1 MDVRVI
7 TLRYQDGVQGFPEE
21 ALRKA
26 ISGREVLEVRE
37 HFFIH
42 ANVPHMALLVT
53 LGDGVGAGTGS
64 GSMGK
69 RQEIDPG
76 EQLPEDLRGLY
87 KDLKRWRNDKAK
99 ADGKPAYAIAR
110 NVQLAEICKRQ
121 PHSLAELKEVDGIGE
136 AMCRDYG
143 AAILGMM
150 PEKPVE
156 K

>member
-42 ANVPHMALLVT
+42 GNVPHMALLVT
-53 LGDGVGAGTGS
+53 LGDGVGAGTGT
-64 GSMGK
+64 GGMIK
-69 RQEIDPG
+69 RQEADPG

-87 KDLKRWRNDKAK
+87 KDLKRWRNEKAK

-110 NVQLAEICKRQ
+110 NIQLAEICKRQ
-121 PHSLAELKEVDGIGE
+121 PRSLAEMKEVDGIGE
-136 AMCRDYG
+136 AFCRDYG

-150 PEKPVE
+150 PAEK
-156 K
+156 